1 VIAHGAAP
9 CDEGVLRAGDS
20 ATSSCPERARRW
32 VLAASIIG
40 SSMAFLDGSVVSVA
54 LPALQSELGVSMRGV
69 QWVVNAYLLMLG
81 ALILVGGLAGDR
93 FGRRRVFVVGVVVF
107 TLASVACA
115 LAPGVEALVA
125 ARAAQGIGGALLV
138 PTSLALD
145 SAAYPKDE
153 RGRAIGTWAG
163 FSALTTALGPVLGG
177 WLVDAFSWRAIF
189 FVNVPVAVVALAAAF
204 LRVPEFRGAAE
215 RAPLDW
221 RGALLA
227 TSGLGALCWGLTD
240 AAERGWTNSAVLA
253 ALATGVL
260 LLVAFVWSQRAARA
274 PMMPLDLFASR
285 NFAGANVMTLLLYCA
300 LGGAMFFLPFNL
312 IRLQGYSATT
322 TGAAFLPLTLV
333 MGSLS
338 RWSGGLV
345 ERYGARTPL
354 IVGPVIAAVGFALLA
369 APGIAASYWTTFFP
383 AMVVLGLGMAIS
395 VAPLTTV
402 VMSSV
407 DDRHAGTA
415 SGINNAVARIA
426 GMLAV
431 ALLGALAVGV
441 FGASLQARLDA
452 LRIAPDVR
460 AAIMAQAPALAEAR
474 VPEELQGFA
483 RHAVQFAYDAAF
495 LHGFRVV
502 MLVACG
508 LALASSLCAAWTQQ
522 VPVFRRPATARSR
535 VRVPHGRSPRR

>member
-1 VIAHGAAP
+1 MIAHGAAP
-9 CDEGVLRAGDS
+9 CDEGFLQAGAS
-20 ATSSCPERARRW
+20 ALSPCPERARRW
-32 VLAASIIG
+32 VLAASIVG
-40 SSMAFLDGSVVSVA
+40 SSMAFLDGSVVNVA
-54 LPALQSELGVSMRGV
+54 LPALQSELGVSMRDV

-81 ALILVGGLAGDR
+81 ALMLVGGSAGDR
-93 FGRRRVFVVGVVVF
+93 FGRRRVFVVGIVMF
-107 TLASVACA
+107 TLASIVCG
-115 LAPGVEALVA
+115 LAPNIEALVA

-138 PTSLALD
+138 PNSLALI

-177 WLVDAFSWRAIF
+177 WLVDALSWRAIF
-189 FVNVPVAVVALAAAF
+189 FVNVPVAVVALLAAF

-240 AAERGWTNSAVLA
+240 AAERGWTNPAVLA
-253 ALATGVL
+253 ALAAGVL
-260 LLVAFVWSQRAARA
+260 LLVAFVGSQRAARA
-274 PMMPLDLFASR
+274 PMMPLGLFSSR
-285 NFAGANVMTLLLYCA
+285 SFTGANAMTLLLYCA

-312 IRLQGYSATT
+312 IRLQGYSATS

-345 ERYGARTPL
+345 ARYGARTPL
-354 IVGPVIAAVGFALLA
+354 MVGPVIAAVGFALLA
-369 APGIAASYWTTFFP
+369 VPGVGASYWTTFFP
-383 AMVVLGLGMAIS
+383 AMIVLGLGMAIS

-431 ALLGALAVGV
+431 ALLGAIAVVV
-441 FGASLQARLDA
+441 FASSLEARLDA
-452 LRIAPDVR
+452 LRIEPEVR
-460 AAIMAQAPALAEAR
+460 AAIVAQAPALAEAR
-474 VPEELQGFA
+474 VSEQLQGFA
-483 RHAVQFAYDAAF
+483 RHAVQFAYDASF

-502 MLVACG
+502 MLVASG
-508 LALASSLCAAWTQQ
+508 LALASALCAAGT
-522 VPVFRRPATARSR
+522 VGRRK
-535 VRVPHGRSPRR
+535 

>member
-1 VIAHGAAP
+1 MIAHGAAP
-9 CDEGVLRAGDS
+9 CDAGVLQAGAS
-20 ATSSCPERARRW
+20 AAAPCPERARRW

-40 SSMAFLDGSVVSVA
+40 SGMAFLDGSVVNVA
-54 LPALQSELGVSMRGV
+54 LPALQAELGVSIRSV

-81 ALILVGGLAGDR
+81 ALMLVGGSAGDR
-93 FGRRRVFVVGVVVF
+93 FGRRRVFVIGIVVF
-107 TLASVACA
+107 TLASVACG
-115 LAPGVEALVA
+115 LAPDAEALVF
-125 ARAAQGIGGALLV
+125 ARAVQGVGGALLV
-138 PTSLALD
+138 PNSLALI
-145 SAAYPKDE
+145 SAAYPKNE

-177 WLVDAFSWRAIF
+177 WLVDAFTWRAIF

-204 LRVPEFRGAAE
+204 LRVPEFRSAAE
-215 RAPLDW
+215 RAPIDG

-240 AAERGWTNSAVLA
+240 AAERGWSNPAVLA
-253 ALATGVL
+253 ALAAGVL
-260 LLVAFVWSQRAARA
+260 LLAAFVWSQRVARA
-274 PMMPLDLFASR
+274 PMMPLALFSSR
-285 NFAGANVMTLLLYCA
+285 NFSGANAMTLLLYCA
-300 LGGAMFFLPFNL
+300 LSGALFFLPFNL
-312 IRLQGYSATT
+312 IRLQGYSATAA
-322 TGAAFLPLTLV
+322 GAAFLPLTLM

-345 ERYGARTPL
+345 ARYGARPPL

-369 APGIAASYWTTFFP
+369 APAVAESYWTSFFP
-383 AMVVLGLGMAIS
+383 AMIVLGLGMTIS

-426 GMLAV
+426 GVLAV
-431 ALLGALAVGV
+431 ALLGAIAVGV
-441 FGASLQARLDA
+441 FTSSLEARIDA
-452 LRIAPDVR
+452 LRIAPEVR
-460 AAIMAQAPALAEAR
+460 AAIIAQAPALAEAR
-474 VPEELQGFA
+474 VPEQVQGFA

-502 MLVACG
+502 MLVACA
-508 LALASSLCAAWTQQ
+508 LALASALCAAGTIE
-522 VPVFRRPATARSR
+522 R
-535 VRVPHGRSPRR
+535 GK

>member
-1 VIAHGAAP
+1 MSP
-9 CDEGVLRAGDS
+9 CRFIPTNAS
-20 ATSSCPERARRW
+20 KRERIESRRW
-32 VLAASIIG
+32 VLATSILG
-40 SSMAFLDGSVVSVA
+40 SSMAFLDGSVVNVA
-54 LPALQSELGVSMRGV
+54 LPALQSELDVPMRSV

-81 ALILVGGLAGDR
+81 ALVLVGGSAGDR
-93 FGRRRVFVVGVVVF
+93 FGRRRVFVVGIVVF
-107 TLASVACA
+107 TLASIACG
-115 LAPGVEALVA
+115 LAPDVEALVA
-125 ARAAQGIGGALLV
+125 ARAAQGIGGAMLV
-138 PTSLALD
+138 PNSLALI

-177 WLVDAFSWRAIF
+177 WLVDALSWRAIF
-189 FVNVPVAVVALAAAF
+189 FVNVPVAVATLVSAF
-204 LRVPEFRGAAE
+204 LRVPEFRNAAE

-240 AAERGWTNSAVLA
+240 VAERGWTNPAVLA
-253 ALATGVL
+253 MLGASVL
-260 LLVAFVWSQRAARA
+260 LLAAFVWSQRVARA
-274 PMMPLDLFASR
+274 PMMPLGLFSSR
-285 NFAGANVMTLLLYCA
+285 NFAGANAMTLLLYCA

-312 IRLQGYSATT
+312 IDLQGYSATSA
-322 TGAAFLPLTLV
+322 GAAFLPLTLV

-338 RWSGGLV
+338 RWSGGLLA
-345 ERYGARTPL
+345 RYGARRPL

-369 APGIAASYWTTFFP
+369 VPGVGASYWTSFFP
-383 AMVVLGLGMAIS
+383 AMIVLGLGMAIS

-402 VMSSV
+402 VMSAV

-431 ALLGALAVGV
+431 ALLGAIAVGA
-441 FGASLQARLDA
+441 FGSSLEARLDA

-474 VPEELQGFA
+474 VPSQLEGFA
-483 RHAVQFAYDAAF
+483 RHAVQFTYDAAF

-502 MLVACG
+502 TLVACG
-508 LALASSLCAAWTQQ
+508 LALASALCAAWTID
-522 VPVFRRPATARSR
+522 RRK
-535 VRVPHGRSPRR
+535 